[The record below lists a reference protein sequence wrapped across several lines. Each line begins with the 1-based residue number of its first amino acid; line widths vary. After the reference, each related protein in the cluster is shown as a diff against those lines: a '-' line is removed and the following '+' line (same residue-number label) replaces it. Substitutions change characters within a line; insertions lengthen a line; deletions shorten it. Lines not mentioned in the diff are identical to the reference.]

1 MESYQS
7 EENQLSTKYTKNH
20 EQIQETLCCQPA
32 IMMRRQAGAI
42 PRFVSCLSCFS
53 RMMPY

>member
-42 PRFVSCLSCFS
+42 PWFVSCLSCFS